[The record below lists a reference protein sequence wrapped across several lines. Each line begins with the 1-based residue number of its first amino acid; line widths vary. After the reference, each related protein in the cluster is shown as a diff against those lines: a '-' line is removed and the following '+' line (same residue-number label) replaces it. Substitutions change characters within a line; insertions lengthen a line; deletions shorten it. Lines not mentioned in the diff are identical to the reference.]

1 LKKTREVQQV
11 ETRQDIV
18 GKKFNSGTI
27 DVISPQDADGL
38 DQHLRVGCTI
48 WTITDNSTEEHLR
61 QLIDNPDLARE
72 FGETFLK
79 GWGLEE
85 FIKTATSMIPKL
97 ARKMHRLGRISYKV
111 LIFYGIKF
119 TTQIGAVFA
128 EPHWPAQPAMIGYT
142 L

>member
-1 LKKTREVQQV
+1 MINL
-11 ETRQDIV
+11 
-18 GKKFNSGTI
+18 
-27 DVISPQDADGL
+27 
-38 DQHLRVGCTI
+38 
-48 WTITDNSTEEHLR
+48 EHLYKQAAISR
-61 QLIDNPDLARE
+61 SE
-72 FGETFLK
+72 
-79 GWGLEE
+79 
-85 FIKTATSMIPKL
+85 L